1 MATELFCSF
10 LNNSCRAFHG
20 VSSQSPMKGAVMH
33 GAGPKRFEQALVA
46 LVVITVCLSVLQNAL
61 PRLVPAILVVG
72 IVIVMVRVAFFHT
85 RKW

>member
-1 MATELFCSF
+1 
-10 LNNSCRAFHG
+10 
-20 VSSQSPMKGAVMH
+20 MH